1 MSGRFDD
8 LSRAMAQPMPRRGM
22 LKMLGAAAAA
32 GVGAVVLKPFRADA
46 ACNAGDTPCGTGC
59 CPAGVACLDPSTAR
73 CGCPAG
79 ATQCAS
85 TCCSG
90 TCSFT
95 SNGNGCCCDAGT
107 TPCGQRCC
115 PKGVACE
122 SASASV
128 CGCPAGYTR
137 CGSGVNLS
145 CCPPGAPCGDSSCK
159 GAAGNPTLGNQI
171 FCTSGGTCRTAG
183 ATCFYN
189 KQCCSP
195 MTCSCHNEGYSVCC

>member
-1 MSGRFDD
+1 
-8 LSRAMAQPMPRRGM
+8 RAMAQPMPRRGM

-59 CPAGVACLDPSTAR
+59 CPAGVACVDPSTAR

-79 ATQCAS
+79 S
-85 TCCSG
+85 TTCGSSCCS
-90 TCSFT
+90 
-95 SNGNGCCCDAGT
+95 
-107 TPCGQRCC
+107 
-115 PKGVACE
+115 
-122 SASASV
+122 
-128 CGCPAGYTR
+128 
-137 CGSGVNLS
+137 
-145 CCPPGAPCGDSSCK
+145 
-159 GAAGNPTLGNQI
+159 
-171 FCTSGGTCRTAG
+171 GTCRTAG

>member
-8 LSRAMAQPMPRRGM
+8 LSRAMAEPLPRRGM

-32 GVGAVVLKPFRADA
+32 GVGAAVLKPFRADA
-46 ACNAGDTPCGTGC
+46 ACSAGQTPCGTGC
-59 CPAGVACLDPSTAR
+59 CPAGVACADPSTAR

-107 TPCGQRCC
+107 TPCGFNCC
-115 PKGVACE
+115 AKGIACFD
-122 SASASV
+122 ASRGI
-128 CGCPAGYTR
+128 CGCPAGYTS
-137 CGSGVNLS
+137 CVSGNTLT
-145 CCPPGAPCGDSSCK
+145 CCPSGAPCGSGSCVQS
-159 GAAGNPTLGNQI
+159 GNPSLGNFIQ
-171 FCTSGGTCRTAG
+171 CSSRTCREKFV
-183 ATCFYN
+183 TCFSN
-189 KQCCSP
+189 KQCCP
-195 MTCSCHNEGYSVCC
+195 GLTCSCSNEGFSTCC